1 MCLPCALNGVQT
13 GGFRVAQWTEDSN
26 SDSFAFHLRKVFT
39 VMGFK
44 RVGIGAGVL
53 ASAAALAFAGTASAA
68 PAVEAVPTADYQLC
82 GNVYSGAGLE
92 YNAAPPAAAQGVS
105 GVVISGVIS
114 TAPSTTYTATTDS
127 AGRYCIQAP
136 NTMKADVLG
145 GATVKLTAGT
155 PPSPFTTITNNP
167 WKSAA
172 VFGTTNIGT
181 IIFAAHQYGSL
192 SSNSAYHFNFVAS

>member
-1 MCLPCALNGVQT
+1 
-13 GGFRVAQWTEDSN
+13 
-26 SDSFAFHLRKVFT
+26 
-39 VMGFK
+39 
-44 RVGIGAGVL
+44 
-53 ASAAALAFAGTASAA
+53 
-68 PAVEAVPTADYQLC
+68 
-82 GNVYSGAGLE
+82 
-92 YNAAPPAAAQGVS
+92 
-105 GVVISGVIS
+105 
-114 TAPSTTYTATTDS
+114 
-127 AGRYCIQAP
+127 
-136 NTMKADVLG
+136 MKADVLG